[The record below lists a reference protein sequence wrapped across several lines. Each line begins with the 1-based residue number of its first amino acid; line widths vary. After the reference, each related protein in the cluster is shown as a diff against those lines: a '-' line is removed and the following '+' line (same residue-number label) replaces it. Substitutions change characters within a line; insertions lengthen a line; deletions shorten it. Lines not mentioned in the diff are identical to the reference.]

1 MLHAGHLVRAGGT
14 LATDIVEFD
23 MKRALEWLQGDR
35 SEQRRYAAVLV
46 LKELAENLPTL
57 FNVHVA
63 TFLDNIWQTLRDPKV
78 IIREAAV
85 EALHHCLLL
94 IAKRVTKLRSTRYN
108 KIFMEVQTV

>member
-1 MLHAGHLVRAGGT
+1 M
-14 LATDIVEFD
+14 I
-23 MKRALEWLQGDR
+23 
-35 SEQRRYAAVLV
+35 VLV

-94 IAKRVTKLRSTRYN
+94 IAKRVTKLRATRYN
-108 KIFMEVQTV
+108 KIFMEVQTVTLASTSSLIIAINMSNWSGGDGDCVRYQ